1 VYLPIAQLVVALSG
15 LSQCPVS
22 YELTNEHAFQQARQE
37 CPHDPGIYGQ
47 FASFLVAKGDFHAA
61 KAVSEDGLKYAP
73 GDPKLILAHGAAM
86 LSLGQPDKALL
97 ELGEL
102 PLSAQ
107 SEFYIGL
114 ANRQLGNHS
123 AAQKALA
130 HAWELGYRDA
140 YLLYAIIEEDRNA
153 GDKPTGMRHFKLFLE
168 TFPDSAWMHLLLGD
182 AYFDQKR
189 NDEARR
195 EYEQAV
201 QSKPDMMDAHYRL
214 GYLDFLASNNVQA
227 AKEFQTEIDINPNF
241 ADAHLFLGETLL
253 RLGQKQ
259 NALLQFQ
266 KTLSLDPNTEMAYH
280 RYAAVLSDA
289 NRLAEAVATLREGEK
304 KFPDDSTF
312 PAELA
317 RLLARLNRPEEAHQE
332 AERARVLAAE
342 RLKKVDVT
350 GGK

>member
-1 VYLPIAQLVVALSG
+1 MCFIVHLVLALSSIG
-15 LSQCPVS
+15 ECPVAHP
-22 YELTNEHAFQQARQE
+22 LTNEHAFREALQDCPNDLQLYESFAAFLIAR
-37 CPHDPGIYGQ
+37 
-47 FASFLVAKGDFHAA
+47 GDFQGA
-61 KAVSEDGLKYAP
+61 KTISEKGLKRAP
-73 GDPKLILAHGAAM
+73 DDPKLRLTHGAAI
-86 LSLGQPDKALL
+86 LSLGQPDKALA
-97 ELGEL
+97 ELSAI
-102 PLSAQ
+102 PVSAQ
-107 SEFYIGL
+107 STFYVGL
-114 ANRQLGNHS
+114 AHRQLGNHA
-123 AAQKALA
+123 AAQKALTQ
-130 HAWELGYRDA
+130 AWELGYHDP
-140 YLLYAIIEEDRNA
+140 YLLYSLIEEDRNA
-153 GDKPTGMRHFKLFLE
+153 GDKPTGMQHFKLFLD

-214 GYLDFLASNNVQA
+214 GYLDFLAGNNVRA

-259 NALLQFQ
+259 NALMQFQ
-266 KTLSLDPNTEMAYH
+266 RTLALDPNTEMAYH

-289 NRLAEAVATLREGEK
+289 NRLPEAVATLRQGEK

-317 RLLARLNRPEEAHQE
+317 RLLARLHLPEEAHQE
-332 AERARVLAAE
+332 AERARELAAE
-342 RLKKVDVT
+342 RLKKVDVM